1 MHNPSFD
8 SILNELNA
16 VLPKLRHYEIEN
28 FISEY
33 YIILTSR
40 NESPFKK
47 CVSIKR
53 RLKSKFPQVFD
64 YWFHFFW
71 CLILV
76 PQKKTF
82 YCQKFFRKNS
92 RYCPKESIQRR
103 KNQFSLEKIKVPVKR
118 KESNNKKNQ
127 FRANK
132 THLMLERKS
141 KLVPAKN

>member
-40 NESPFKK
+40 NEIPFKK

-53 RLKSKFPQVFD
+53 RLRVN
-64 YWFHFFW
+64 FHKYSITGSIFSGASYLYPKTKKHFTIKIFF
-71 CLILV
+71 
-76 PQKKTF
+76 
-82 YCQKFFRKNS
+82 
-92 RYCPKESIQRR
+92 
-103 KNQFSLEKIKVPVKR
+103 EKIQDTAQ
-118 KESNNKKNQ
+118 KNQ
-127 FRANK
+127 FRAEKVNSVSK
-132 THLMLERKS
+132 KS
-141 KLVPAKN
+141 KYR

>member
-1 MHNPSFD
+1 MHNPCFD

-16 VLPKLRHYEIEN
+16 VLPQLRHYEIEN

-40 NESPFKK
+40 NEIPFKK

-76 PQKKTF
+76 PPPPSPPLPHFTVKTF
-82 YCQKFFRKNS
+82 F
-92 RYCPKESIQRR
+92 
-103 KNQFSLEKIKVPVKR
+103 EKIQDTAQ
-118 KESNNKKNQ
+118 NN
-127 FRANK
+127 
-132 THLMLERKS
+132 
-141 KLVPAKN
+141 

>member
-1 MHNPSFD
+1 MWDENILCQMHNPSFD

-33 YIILTSR
+33 YIILTSQ
-40 NESPFKK
+40 NEIPFKK
-47 CVSIKR
+47 CASIKR

-76 PQKKTF
+76 PKNKKTF
-82 YCQKFFRKNS
+82 YYQNFFRKNS
-92 RYCPKESIQRR
+92 RYCPKESIPCR
-103 KNQFSLEKIKVPVKR
+103 KSQFSLEKIKVPVKR
-118 KESNNKKNQ
+118 KECNNKK
-127 FRANK
+127 
-132 THLMLERKS
+132 KS
-141 KLVPAKN
+141 IQSQ